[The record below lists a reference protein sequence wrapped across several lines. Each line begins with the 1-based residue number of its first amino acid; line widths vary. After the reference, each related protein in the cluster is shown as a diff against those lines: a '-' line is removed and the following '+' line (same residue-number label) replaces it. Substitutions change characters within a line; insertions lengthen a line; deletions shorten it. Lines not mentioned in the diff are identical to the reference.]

1 MNLKSLLIILFS
13 LFTFLSCEE
22 EEQHDVFT
30 KVPIEKVFDP
40 IITDMV
46 SSSPIE
52 IPNGLSY
59 NYKIINSKNELSN
72 YIPLD
77 IIENPTSYDNIDYNI
92 YSLISL
98 KIRTFYK
105 PNKIEYKIYKD
116 VNGNISI
123 VQQLYVT
130 NELNTKGY
138 YTMSNIVTSKIDEKS
153 TISLSQSFYFE

>member
-30 KVPIEKVFDP
+30 KVPIEKVFDL

-105 PNKIEYKIYKD
+105 PNKIEY
-116 VNGNISI
+116 
-123 VQQLYVT
+123 
-130 NELNTKGY
+130 
-138 YTMSNIVTSKIDEKS
+138 
-153 TISLSQSFYFE
+153 

>member
-1 MNLKSLLIILFS
+1 M
-13 LFTFLSCEE
+13 
-22 EEQHDVFT
+22 
-30 KVPIEKVFDP
+30 
-40 IITDMV
+40 
-46 SSSPIE
+46 
-52 IPNGLSY
+52 
-59 NYKIINSKNELSN
+59 
-72 YIPLD
+72 
-77 IIENPTSYDNIDYNI
+77 
-92 YSLISL
+92 

>member
-1 MNLKSLLIILFS
+1 MYYLWLGVGFHGSFKLR
-13 LFTFLSCEE
+13 
-22 EEQHDVFT
+22 Q
-30 KVPIEKVFDP
+30 
-40 IITDMV
+40 
-46 SSSPIE
+46 
-52 IPNGLSY
+52 
-59 NYKIINSKNELSN
+59 
-72 YIPLD
+72 
-77 IIENPTSYDNIDYNI
+77 
-92 YSLISL
+92 
-98 KIRTFYK
+98 IRTFYK

>member
-1 MNLKSLLIILFS
+1 MNLKSLLIIVFS
-13 LFTFLSCEE
+13 LFAFISCEE

-77 IIENPTSYDNIDYNI
+77 IIENSTSYKNIDYNTH
-92 YSLISL
+92 SLLSL
-98 KIRTFYK
+98 KIRLFYK
-105 PNKIEYKIYKD
+105 PNKIEYQIHKD
-116 VNGNISI
+116 EYGNISI
-123 VQQLYVT
+123 VQQLHVT
-130 NELNTKGY
+130 NKLNTKGY
-138 YTMSNIVTSKIDEKS
+138 YVMSNPLAELI
-153 TISLSQSFYFE
+153 